1 MERFNN
7 FDVVIYF
14 MAEKVIRDPLYG
26 FISLEKDELALKLID
41 TPEFQRL
48 KHIRQLGVSFVTYP
62 GANHTRFSHSLGVY
76 HLSQKLYDS
85 LGGKDDDEREKVS
98 IAALLHDVGHS
109 PLSHAFESVL
119 TPGINHEEWTKLIIS
134 DSATAINEEIRNSKF
149 TPKEIFDIIIKPSN
163 PSFLHMMISSQLDVD
178 RFDFLQRDS
187 LFTGNP
193 SGKFDIER
201 VLRTLQLSDNDDIY
215 VQTKGVYSVEGYLI
229 SRYHMYNQVY
239 MHPTTICCE
248 GLLKNIFKL
257 ASDLAVNDNLNPPAT
272 LEKALKH
279 ETLSVNEF
287 VQLTDNDLFYALGL
301 WKNATHTE
309 LSDLC
314 RRLVTRKLLK
324 PIEENISI
332 RDYFHNK
339 DNIEKVLSSKGFNPD
354 YYLVWIEGSE
364 KSAYNPYSPDPID
377 QLNAIIVE
385 GNKDISE
392 ELPNLKYLEIGTEN
406 VMGVPE
412 ECRDDVTGIVTSKNT
427 RVG

>member
-26 FISLEKDELALKLID
+26 FVSLEKDELALKLID

-215 VQTKGVYSVEGYLI
+215 VQTKGLYSVEGYLI

-239 MHPTTICCE
+239 MHPTTVCCE
-248 GLLKNIFKL
+248 GLLKNVFKL
-257 ASDLAVNDNLNPPAT
+257 ASDLATNGDLDPPAT

-287 VQLTDNDLFYALGL
+287 VQLTDNDVFYALGL
-301 WKNATHTE
+301 WKNAQHVE
-309 LSDLC
+309 LNDLC
-314 RRLVTRKLLK
+314 RRLLTRKLLK
-324 PIEENISI
+324 PIKKNISI

-339 DNIEKVLSSKGFNPD
+339 DNIEKVLNLKGFNPD

>member
-1 MERFNN
+1 MT
-7 FDVVIYF
+7 
-14 MAEKVIRDPLYG
+14 EKVIRDPLYG

-48 KHIRQLGVSFVTYP
+48 KHIRQLGVSFVAYP

-76 HLSQKLYDS
+76 HLSQKLYDL
-85 LGGKDDDEREKVS
+85 LGRKDNSEREKVS
-98 IAALLHDVGHS
+98 IAALLHDIGHS

-119 TPGINHEEWTKLIIS
+119 TPGINHEEWTKRIIN
-134 DSATAINEEIRNSKF
+134 DSATTINEEILNSVF
-149 TPKEIFDIIIKPSN
+149 TPKEISDLIIKPSN
-163 PSFLHMMISSQLDVD
+163 PTFLHTMISSQLDVD

-193 SGKFDIER
+193 SGKFDIKR

-215 VQTKGVYSVEGYLI
+215 VQTKGLYSVEGYLI

-239 MHPTTICCE
+239 MHPTTVCCE

-257 ASDLAVNDNLNPPAT
+257 ASDLSINGDLNPPAT
-272 LEKALKH
+272 LEKTLKH

-287 VQLTDNDLFYALGL
+287 VQLTDNDVFYALGL

-309 LSDLC
+309 LNDLC

-324 PIEENISI
+324 PIKKNISI

-339 DNIEKVLSSKGFNPD
+339 DNIEKVLNLNGFNPD

-427 RVG
+427 

>member
-215 VQTKGVYSVEGYLI
+215 VQTKGLYSVEGYLI

-412 ECRDDVTGIVTSKNT
+412 ECREDVTGIVTSKNT
-427 RVG
+427 